1 MDEEMSSAPKANTS
15 FGIPVINRQGN
26 VQIGMGNIPRPIAT
40 ERDSAIISP
49 LLNTESQM
57 ITKGRK
63 YPSDNPYYFPHC
75 MLNITNYNP
84 QLWPSIVQQ

>member
-1 MDEEMSSAPKANTS
+1 MSSAPRGNTS
-15 FGIPVINRQGN
+15 FGMPVINQLGN

-40 ERDSAIISP
+40 EQDHTIISP
-49 LLNTESQM
+49 LFNTESKM

-75 MLNITNYNP
+75 MLNITNYHP
-84 QLWPSIVQQ
+84 QLCPSIVQ